1 MWLFAHVCWGSWRK
15 GTGWEE
21 LLLRQRPFSLCTQWG
36 LIFLE
41 LHLKKKV
48 KDWSQLIPH
57 SNKEAIHFSE
67 EMQRSLQEQAILDY
81 ISSIHAPFQ
90 MRSLMQKQE
99 FWSSQKLWS
108 NSPLQIP
115 QGDVCHSLQPQC
127 FFCKA
132 ASVRLCNIKNTK
144 PCNKDFSHL
153 ILHTPKQIQQ
163 SGKKLMKGKWE
174 SLPTRLLRC
183 TGNCR
188 EQH

>member
-1 MWLFAHVCWGSWRK
+1 MAVCTRLLGQLEEGDRLERAPFETEAVLFMHTMRSH
-15 GTGWEE
+15 
-21 LLLRQRPFSLCTQWG
+21 FSRTP
-36 LIFLE
+36 
-41 LHLKKKV
+41 LKKKV

-67 EMQRSLQEQAILDY
+67 EMQRSLQEQATLDY

-90 MRSLMQKQE
+90 MRSLLQKQE

-108 NSPLQIP
+108 KSPLQIP

-153 ILHTPKQIQQ
+153 ILHTPRQIQQ